1 MICVECG
8 KDIVKEQGAAIRVTS
23 LWNED
28 ALTVPSIYFHREC
41 YDGYNPEE
49 IASKPPDWY
58 AGLPLF
64 ETAPSIL

>member
-1 MICVECG
+1 MFCVECG
-8 KDIVKEQGAAIRVTS
+8 KEIIKGQGAAIRVTS

-49 IASKPPDWY
+49 IAAKGPGWY
-58 AGLPLF
+58 ADLPLF
-64 ETAPSIL
+64 EEVPA